1 MTKDQIKYYHLLAE
15 IVELRESSRLV
26 LDDLGFDNKVS
37 HKANIKDIRKTNK
50 HNQKIIANP
59 DNAIKLG
66 EINANNKRF
75 REIHQIIRDEYQIED
90 TKFLLE
96 LTREKLPKH
105 MILPNNTYYT
115 IEYQGE
121 TYENSP
127 SQAVFIEKAH
137 QLFLDGKKD
146 FKSQNLVDIVGGYAN
161 ISALFKNNDIYGK
174 LIKSERKGIHYLDI
188 EI

>member
-1 MTKDQIKYYHLLAE
+1 MTKDQIKYYHLLKE
-15 IVELRESSRLV
+15 IVEIRESNRLV
-26 LDDLGFDNKVS
+26 LDELGLDFKSEDVR
-37 HKANIKDIRKTNK
+37 KANE
-50 HNQKIIANP
+50 HNQTIMEIS

-66 EINANNKRF
+66 ETNANNKRF
-75 REIHQIIRDEYQIED
+75 REIHQIIKDEYLIKD
-90 TKFLLE
+90 TWFLME

-105 MILPNNTYYT
+105 MILPDGNYLK

-121 TYENSP
+121 PYENSP

-137 QLFLDGKKD
+137 QLFLDGQKT
-146 FKSQNLVDIVGGYAN
+146 FKSQHIIDNIGGYAN
-161 ISALFKNNDIYGK
+161 ISALFKNNPIYGS